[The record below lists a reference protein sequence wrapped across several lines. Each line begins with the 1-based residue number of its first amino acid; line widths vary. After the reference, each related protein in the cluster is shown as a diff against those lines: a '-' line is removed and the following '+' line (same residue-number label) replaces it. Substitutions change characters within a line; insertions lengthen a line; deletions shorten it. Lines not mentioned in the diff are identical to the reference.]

1 MSTAQVGAV
10 LRHLR
15 RLSSGRSDE
24 QQPDRQLL
32 ERFARH
38 RDEDAFAALL
48 RRHGPMVLGV
58 CRSVLHDLHA
68 AEDAFQAAFLVLAQK
83 AGTIQR
89 QESVGGWLYRVAY
102 HLAVKAQ
109 AGAARRR
116 AHERNTVSRSSAD
129 PVLDLS
135 LRELRGV
142 LHEELGHLPER
153 YRAPLVL
160 CYLEERSLEEAARL
174 LGWSRGAVKG
184 RLERGRERLRGR
196 LTRRGLALSA
206 GLVAAGLTRNAASA
220 RVPALLAEATLEVA
234 RLVAAGDG
242 TVTGL
247 TSTAVANL
255 IEGATRTM
263 FFSKPKVVTILLMAV
278 LCGAAA
284 LGLLTHGAQA
294 AREAEVAQTESPP
307 SAAKGEEPPP
317 SPRAEGKEAVSVRGR
332 VLDPDGKP
340 VAGAKLYLNT
350 FNPKDPT
357 HTVRATSGTDG
368 RFELSFARS
377 ELNHTYTDNPVGQVI
392 AVGEGLGFDVA
403 LVGEPGKDGE
413 LTLHLV
419 KDVPI
424 NGRIVDLE
432 GKPVNGAKVR
442 VTDVLA
448 YKGEDLT
455 EALEDIR
462 KGGTGPYFAKSWT
475 GPLPGQA
482 AAVTTGADGRFRI
495 TGLGRER
502 LVRLIVEGPGIRYM
516 RIETMTRVGEAVVNP
531 DPHRQQRIHGAT
543 FDLFAE
549 PARPIRGV
557 VRDKDTGKP
566 VAGVQVGSFA
576 TTHTAVTDKEG
587 RYELLGCPK
596 SKEHQVSATPAE
608 GQPYF
613 VASATFPDTPGLGAL
628 DGDIPLVRGIVLSGR
643 VTDEET
649 GKPIRAARV
658 DYHPV
663 YPNPNTRDGSRD
675 SSATTAADGA
685 FTLVVLPGPGL
696 LAVATYSS
704 DFKYMSAQVTIQEM
718 KEFFK
723 DWADPGGNSEHFLL
737 VAAGGNAARGLIQ
750 ENYNAIVLIE
760 PDAKADKLTRDVALQ
775 PARTRKG
782 SVTGPD
788 GKPLAGVTIFGLGP
802 NLFGSETLKA
812 ADFTVHG
819 LNPKRVRQLLFVHS
833 AKGLGFYQEIRGD
846 EAGPL
851 TVKLQPLGSASGRV
865 VDKDGQ
871 PVAGLVLNMNRSRLL
886 GPGGVQVKTDKEGRF
901 RADGLVPGQKY
912 DLVPLKQLR
921 IVGPKDAIVVE
932 PGKDKDLGDVT
943 LESGN

>member
-1 MSTAQVGAV
+1 M
-10 LRHLR
+10 
-15 RLSSGRSDE
+15 
-24 QQPDRQLL
+24 
-32 ERFARH
+32 
-38 RDEDAFAALL
+38 
-48 RRHGPMVLGV
+48 
-58 CRSVLHDLHA
+58 
-68 AEDAFQAAFLVLAQK
+68 FL
-83 AGTIQR
+83 
-89 QESVGGWLYRVAY
+89 
-102 HLAVKAQ
+102 
-109 AGAARRR
+109 
-116 AHERNTVSRSSAD
+116 
-129 PVLDLS
+129 
-135 LRELRGV
+135 
-142 LHEELGHLPER
+142 
-153 YRAPLVL
+153 
-160 CYLEERSLEEAARL
+160 
-174 LGWSRGAVKG
+174 
-184 RLERGRERLRGR
+184 
-196 LTRRGLALSA
+196 
-206 GLVAAGLTRNAASA
+206 
-220 RVPALLAEATLEVA
+220 
-234 RLVAAGDG
+234 
-242 TVTGL
+242 
-247 TSTAVANL
+247 
-255 IEGATRTM
+255 
-263 FFSKPKVVTILLMAV
+263 SKPRIVTILLMAV

-284 LGLLTHGAQA
+284 LGLLTHCAQA
-294 AREAEVAQTESPP
+294 AREADAAQAEPPP
-307 SAAKGEEPPP
+307 SATKGEEPPP
-317 SPRAEGKEAVSVRGR
+317 RVDGKDTVPVRGR
-332 VLDPDGKP
+332 VLDLDGKP
-340 VAGAKLYLNT
+340 VAGAKLYLHT
-350 FNPKDPT
+350 FSPKDQAPS
-357 HTVRATSGTDG
+357 VRATSGADG
-368 RFELSFARS
+368 QFEFTFAWS
-377 ELNHTYTDNPVGQVI
+377 ELNHTYSDNPVGQVL

-403 LVGEPGKDGE
+403 IVGEPGKDGE
-413 LTLHLV
+413 LTLRLV

-455 EALEDIR
+455 EALEVIR
-462 KGGTGPYFAKSWT
+462 KGGMGPYFAKSWS

-482 AAVTTGADGRFRI
+482 ATVTTGADGRFRI

-516 RIETMTRVGEAVVNP
+516 RIEAMTRVGEAVVNP

-543 FDLFAE
+543 FDHYAE

-557 VRDKDTGKP
+557 VRDKETGKP

-613 VASATFPDTPGLGAL
+613 VASASFPDTPGLGAL
-628 DGDIPLVRGIVLSGR
+628 DGDIPLVRGIVLSGH
-643 VTDEET
+643 VTDKET
-649 GKPIRAARV
+649 GKPLRAARV
-658 DYHPV
+658 EYHPV
-663 YPNPNTRDGSRD
+663 YPNPNTRDGSRE

-704 DFKYMSAQVTIQEM
+704 DFKYMSAQVTLKEM
-718 KEFFK
+718 KESYK
-723 DWADPGGNSEHFLL
+723 DWADPGGNSEQFLL
-737 VAAGGNAARGLIQ
+737 VAAGGNAARGLVQ

-760 PDAKADKLTRDVALQ
+760 PDAKADKLTREVALQ
-775 PARTRKG
+775 PARTVKG
-782 SVTGPD
+782 SVAGAD

-802 NLFGSETLKA
+802 NLFGSETLKT

-819 LNPKRVRQLLFVHS
+819 LNPKRTRQLLFLYPER
-833 AKGLGFYQEIRGD
+833 GLGLYQEIRGD

-871 PVAGLVLNMNRSRLL
+871 PVAGLVLNVNRTRLL
-886 GPGGVQVKTDKEGRF
+886 GPGGTQVKTDKEGRF

-912 DLVPLKQLR
+912 DLAPLKQSR

-932 PGKDKDLGDVT
+932 PGKDKDLGDIT